1 MTGICG
7 ASSRLATPHPGST
20 CPFAPGLGDRGS
32 ELVHR
37 ACCPGKVFAGCRP
50 PHHAADSTCKAGC
63 QECQVSPGEGLGA
76 GGLCAA
82 VPSRFSPSLSS
93 GKAWAWAAPPR
104 TLEPVAGGG
113 AEAGPRW
120 LLLRFCG
127 GGTVARLV
135 TAEKAPQVA
144 APWGGDPGLAS
155 LLFGGPSLSS
165 ALPQKAVGPRSCALG
180 SVLTQGE
187 GPEAAGG
194 LGLQATGGVQPVST

>member
-120 LLLRFCG
+120 LLLWFCG

-155 LLFGGPSLSS
+155 LLFGGLPSLPPCHRRLW
-165 ALPQKAVGPRSCALG
+165 AQGPAPWARY
-180 SVLTQGE
+180 
-187 GPEAAGG
+187 
-194 LGLQATGGVQPVST
+194 